1 MTENDRTAEMKH
13 RFETPDSDA
22 IVSVEY
28 DDIIEE
34 VTITLRKRVKL
45 VYGRFPMSAYREF
58 EAAASAG
65 RFFNTRIRW
74 NGPYPFLGEISL

>member
-1 MTENDRTAEMKH
+1 MKH

-28 DDIIEE
+28 DDIVEE
-34 VTITLRKRVKL
+34 VTVHVRKGSKL
-45 VYGRFPMSAYREF
+45 VYGRFPMSEYKAF

-65 RFFNTRIRW
+65 RFFNTKIRW
-74 NGPYPFLGEISL
+74 NGPYPFLGEISP